1 MTAWLDHV
9 KNVKKQNGG
18 LQLKDVLKLASK
30 TYKKGGGET
39 TSVVPASEY
48 ENNTYG
54 TVDPVFP
61 TKGGGKKRRRTTHK
75 KTKKNKK
82 HNKHKKR
89 SQSKK
94 RRRRRSSKK

>member
-48 ENNTYG
+48 KEHTYG

-61 TKGGGKKRRRTTHK
+61 KRGGKKRRRKTHK

-82 HNKHKKR
+82 QNKNKKR

-94 RRRRRSSKK
+94 RRRHRSSKK